1 MVLTFQRY
9 SVNFSTNNMA
19 FINENNKRYIYL
31 FLTFII
37 IMVFLTVFS
46 DRGLIRIYHL
56 SKDRDNIKTA
66 NKLLTTENENL
77 REEMQRLKTD
87 NRYIEEIARKELG
100 MVKPTDVIYQFEK

>member
-1 MVLTFQRY
+1 
-9 SVNFSTNNMA
+9 MA
-19 FINENNKRYIYL
+19 FINENNKRYLYL

-46 DRGLIRIYHL
+46 DKGLIRIYYL
-56 SKDRDNIKTA
+56 SKERDNIKTA
-66 NKLLTTENENL
+66 NKSLKAANENL

>member
-1 MVLTFQRY
+1 
-9 SVNFSTNNMA
+9 MA
-19 FINENNKRYIYL
+19 FINENNKRYLYL
-31 FLTFII
+31 LLTFAI

-46 DRGLIRIYHL
+46 DRGLIRIYQL
-56 SKDRDNIKTA
+56 SKERDNIRTNNRLLKTA
-66 NKLLTTENENL
+66 NENL